1 MASNSV
7 NQVVSSRFEDVENAS
22 HTLSSLERNDPAK
35 KVPSH
40 TRIREVHTDSD
51 QDATTP
57 DEILPG
63 EAIPPSPDG
72 GLHAWLQV
80 AMGWVAIFTTWG
92 YINSFGSFQVYYTST
107 LPESASA
114 ISWIGSIQT
123 WLTYFIG
130 AFSGRLLDAGFFLP
144 TFIVGALL
152 QLLGIFLM
160 AVSKS
165 YWHLM
170 LTQGVLT
177 GLGGGIFFTPSLALV
192 ATYFSKKRGLA
203 MGIATTGNSAGG
215 IIYPLVVRQLLPK
228 VGFKWTALTL
238 GFINM
243 AGLLLVLSFMRPRLP
258 PRRSGPII
266 DWTAFT
272 EPIYVTYVFGVFFFI
287 WTVFYTMYYVRA
299 PPFPLTTK
307 PSLTPPSRQV
317 ASFGKQAIGLSQADA
332 TLLVTIINGAGFPT
346 RVLVPILADRFGVLN
361 VVTLSAAGVACVA
374 FSWLAVRD
382 VPGIYAFTVTYGLV
396 NGGYQSLISTG
407 VAAITKRLDMVGTR
421 MGMCFSVASI
431 AGLTGPPIGGLIQ
444 QAAGGEWRWAT
455 VWAAVAAL
463 CCCVMHVVARGLRAE
478 WKLKVR
484 C

>member
-1 MASNSV
+1 
-7 NQVVSSRFEDVENAS
+7 
-22 HTLSSLERNDPAK
+22 
-35 KVPSH
+35 
-40 TRIREVHTDSD
+40 
-51 QDATTP
+51 
-57 DEILPG
+57 
-63 EAIPPSPDG
+63 
-72 GLHAWLQV
+72 
-80 AMGWVAIFTTWG
+80 MGWVAIFTTWG

-243 AGLLLVLSFMRPRLP
+243 AGLLLVVSFMRPRLP

-272 EPIYVTYVFGVFFFI
+272 EPIYVTYVFGVSSSSSGPSS
-287 WTVFYTMYYVRA
+287 TPCTTLH
-299 PPFPLTTK
+299 PLE
-307 PSLTPPSRQV
+307 SRQ
-317 ASFGKQAIGLSQADA
+317 
-332 TLLVTIINGAGFPT
+332 
-346 RVLVPILADRFGVLN
+346 
-361 VVTLSAAGVACVA
+361 
-374 FSWLAVRD
+374 
-382 VPGIYAFTVTYGLV
+382 
-396 NGGYQSLISTG
+396 
-407 VAAITKRLDMVGTR
+407 
-421 MGMCFSVASI
+421 
-431 AGLTGPPIGGLIQ
+431 
-444 QAAGGEWRWAT
+444 
-455 VWAAVAAL
+455 
-463 CCCVMHVVARGLRAE
+463 
-478 WKLKVR
+478 
-484 C
+484 

>member
-7 NQVVSSRFEDVENAS
+7 NQVESPRFEDVENAA

-63 EAIPPSPDG
+63 DAIPLPQMAASTPGSKSPWAG
-72 GLHAWLQV
+72 
-80 AMGWVAIFTTWG
+80 
-92 YINSFGSFQVYYTST
+92 FQVYYTST

-144 TFIVGALL
+144 TFVIGALL

-203 MGIATTGNSAGG
+203 MGIATTGNSAG
-215 IIYPLVVRQLLPK
+215 LLPK

-243 AGLLLVLSFMRPRLP
+243 AGLLLVVSFMRPRLP

-287 WTVFYTMYYVRA
+287 WTVFYTMYYV
-299 PPFPLTTK
+299 
-307 PSLTPPSRQV
+307 
-317 ASFGKQAIGLSQADA
+317 ASFGKQVIGLSQADA

-382 VPGIYAFTVTYGLV
+382 VPGVYAFTVTYGLV

-407 VAAITKRLDMVGTR
+407 IAAITKRLDMVGTR

-444 QAAGGEWRWAT
+444 QAAGASGAGRLCGLPWLLC
-455 VWAAVAAL
+455 VAV
-463 CCCVMHVVARGLRAE
+463 
-478 WKLKVR
+478 
-484 C
+484 

>member
-1 MASNSV
+1 MAGNSV
-7 NQVVSSRFEDVENAS
+7 NQVELPRFEDVENAT
-22 HTLSSLERNDPAK
+22 HTLSSLGRNEQAK
-35 KVPSH
+35 KIPSH
-40 TRIREVHTDSD
+40 TRVREIQTDSD
-51 QDATTP
+51 QDAATP

-63 EAIPPSPDG
+63 DAVPPPPDG

-144 TFIVGALL
+144 TFVIGALL

-160 AVSKS
+160 AASKS

-215 IIYPLVVRQLLPK
+215 MIYPLVVRQLLPK

-243 AGLLLVLSFMRPRLP
+243 AGLLLVVSFMRPRLP
-258 PRRSGPII
+258 PRRSGPVI

-287 WTVFYTMYYVRA
+287 WTVFYTMYYV
-299 PPFPLTTK
+299 
-307 PSLTPPSRQV
+307 
-317 ASFGKQAIGLSQADA
+317 ASFGKQVIGLSQADA

-346 RVLVPILADRFGVLN
+346 RVLIPMLADRLGVLN
-361 VVTLSAAGVACVA
+361 VVALSAAAVAAVA
-374 FSWLAVRD
+374 FSWLAARD
-382 VPGIYAFTVTYGLV
+382 VPGVYAFTVTYGLV

-463 CCCVMHVVARGLRAE
+463 CCCGMHVVARGLRAE

>member
-1 MASNSV
+1 MARNSV
-7 NQVVSSRFEDVENAS
+7 NQVESPRFEDAENAT

-35 KVPSH
+35 KIPSH
-40 TRIREVHTDSD
+40 TRIREIQTDSD

-63 EAIPPSPDG
+63 DAIPPPPDG

-144 TFIVGALL
+144 TFIIGALL

-215 IIYPLVVRQLLPK
+215 IIYPLVVRQLLPR

-243 AGLLLVLSFMRPRLP
+243 AGLLLVVSFMRPRLP
-258 PRRSGPII
+258 PRRSGPVI

-287 WTVFYTMYYVRA
+287 WTVFYTMYYV
-299 PPFPLTTK
+299 
-307 PSLTPPSRQV
+307 
-317 ASFGKQAIGLSQADA
+317 ASFGKQVIGLSQADA

-346 RVLVPILADRFGVLN
+346 RVLVPILADHFGVLN
-361 VVTLSAAGVACVA
+361 VVTLSAVGVAAVA

-382 VPGIYAFTVTYGLV
+382 VPGVYTFTVLYGMV

-407 VAAITKRLDMVGTR
+407 IAAITKRLDMVGTR

-444 QAAGGEWRWAT
+444 QAAGGSWRWAT

-463 CCCVMHVVARGLRAE
+463 CCCGLHVVSRGLRAE
-478 WKLKVR
+478 WKLKAR